1 MCFHFPTLETFATV
15 ETIVMFRSVYY
26 VYFTLVKEKKTGF
39 HSIEKRGWWSWLED
53 FCHIHDNLS
62 FKDFF
67 FLSPLYQGDIWPY
80 GSIPLENGVD
90 SLKPLPHSLQ
100 LWCCLTGLNIWFH
113 SLRKWC
119 IFLESFA
126 TFMTIIM
133 LLIDNVFS
141 FPHTRNFCHS
151 RDNCYVS

>member
-1 MCFHFPTLETFATV
+1 MWRIS
-15 ETIVMFRSVYY
+15 IVFLHILIFYLIISNQR
-26 VYFTLVKEKKTGF
+26 
-39 HSIEKRGWWSWLED
+39 HSIIYWWISKNNSSKESYCEVEYEVYEKIHMFF
-53 FCHIHDNLS
+53 FCS

-67 FLSPLYQGDIWPY
+67 FLSPLYQGDIWTY
-80 GSIPLENGVD
+80 GSIPLKSGVD

-119 IFLESFA
+119 MFLESFA

-133 LLIDNVFS
+133 LLIDSVFS